1 MTLAPDGRLDRT
13 GVPLEMSAYDR
24 RAVAKAV
31 ELARATDGRCT
42 VITLGP
48 ETAVDVLREAIAFG
62 ADDGVHVCDPAF
74 AGSDTLA
81 TARALAAALRLV
93 GPFDLVLVGRN
104 SVDADTGQVGPELA
118 ELLDLPFATG
128 VKQLDVRDGVAAVR
142 LELDD
147 ERVDA
152 SVELPAVLSTAE
164 RLIDPCKIKDPSL
177 WVDVDPDRIRRVTA
191 AELGPGPWGQAG
203 SPTEVGETRA
213 EVVDRVRSIGSGPIA
228 PQVQL
233 AVEFLKDRGVL
244 LPDGSNEPDGEVE
257 TAGDE
262 RGAEVAV
269 AVIAEPSR
277 SRDVRELLGGAAR
290 LARQLGGRV
299 TVLGVDLED
308 PPTLSSW
315 GADDAVRIATPPSS
329 SPTALVEEDVARAV
343 ATWVADHR
351 PAVVLT
357 GSTAWG
363 REVASRVAASIGAG
377 LTGDA
382 VGLTIEQG
390 RLVAWKP
397 AFGGTLVA
405 AITSSSASQ
414 MATVRPGV
422 LRLLRPRAATDLSIA
437 DVAVSRRGRVVVH
450 ARERED
456 DIDALAN
463 ADVVIGVGAGV
474 DPEEYH
480 HLEPLR
486 SLLGAEL
493 AATRKVTDKGW
504 MPHARQIGITGY
516 AIAPRLYLALGTS
529 GKYNHTVG
537 VRSAGT
543 IIAVNPDPDAPV
555 FGFADIGIV
564 GDWRETVDELERQLR
579 PLVS

>member
-1 MTLAPDGRLDRT
+1 L
-13 GVPLEMSAYDR
+13 
-24 RAVAKAV
+24 
-31 ELARATDGRCT
+31 
-42 VITLGP
+42 
-48 ETAVDVLREAIAFG
+48 
-62 ADDGVHVCDPAF
+62 
-74 AGSDTLA
+74 
-81 TARALAAALRLV
+81 
-93 GPFDLVLVGRN
+93 
-104 SVDADTGQVGPELA
+104 
-118 ELLDLPFATG
+118 
-128 VKQLDVRDGVAAVR
+128 
-142 LELDD
+142 
-147 ERVDA
+147 
-152 SVELPAVLSTAE
+152 
-164 RLIDPCKIKDPSL
+164 
-177 WVDVDPDRIRRVTA
+177 
-191 AELGPGPWGQAG
+191 
-203 SPTEVGETRA
+203 
-213 EVVDRVRSIGSGPIA
+213 VDRVRSIGSGPIA
-228 PQVQL
+228 PQVRL

-244 LPDGSNEPDGEVE
+244 LPEGSNEPEGEV
-257 TAGDE
+257 ARPS
-262 RGAEVAV
+262 RGPASDDHAADVAV

-277 SRDVRELLGGAAR
+277 SRSLRELLGGAAR
-290 LARQLGGRV
+290 LARQLDGRV

-308 PPTLSSW
+308 ASTLSSW
-315 GADDAVRIATPPSS
+315 GADDAVRIAPPTSASS
-329 SPTALVEEDVARAV
+329 TALVEEDVAGAV
-343 ATWVADHR
+343 ATWVAER
-351 PAVVLT
+351 CPAVVLT

-382 VGLTIEQG
+382 VGLTVERG

-422 LRLLRPRAATDLSIA
+422 LRLLRPRAATELAITDMS
-437 DVAVSRRGRVVVH
+437 AVPRGRVVVH

-474 DPEEYH
+474 EPDEYH
-480 HLEPLR
+480 HLESLR

-516 AIAPRLYLALGTS
+516 AISPRLYLALGTS

>member
-1 MTLAPDGRLDRT
+1 
-13 GVPLEMSAYDR
+13 
-24 RAVAKAV
+24 
-31 ELARATDGRCT
+31 
-42 VITLGP
+42 
-48 ETAVDVLREAIAFG
+48 
-62 ADDGVHVCDPAF
+62 
-74 AGSDTLA
+74 
-81 TARALAAALRLV
+81 
-93 GPFDLVLVGRN
+93 
-104 SVDADTGQVGPELA
+104 
-118 ELLDLPFATG
+118 
-128 VKQLDVRDGVAAVR
+128 
-142 LELDD
+142 
-147 ERVDA
+147 
-152 SVELPAVLSTAE
+152 
-164 RLIDPCKIKDPSL
+164 
-177 WVDVDPDRIRRVTA
+177 
-191 AELGPGPWGQAG
+191 
-203 SPTEVGETRA
+203 
-213 EVVDRVRSIGSGPIA
+213 
-228 PQVQL
+228 
-233 AVEFLKDRGVL
+233 LKDRGVL
-244 LPDGSNEPDGEVE
+244 LLDGSNEPEGEVE
-257 TAGDE
+257 ATADAA
-262 RGAEVAV
+262 GADVAV

-290 LARQLGGRV
+290 LARQLAGRV
-299 TVLGVDLED
+299 TVLGVDLDD
-308 PPTLSSW
+308 PALLSSW
-315 GADDAVRIATPPSS
+315 GADHAVRISPRAGASS
-329 SPTALVEEDVARAV
+329 AALVEEDVARAV
-343 ATWVADHR
+343 ATWATAHR
-351 PAVVLT
+351 PPVVLT

-382 VGLTIEQG
+382 VGLTVERG

-422 LRLLRPRAATDLSIA
+422 LRLLRPRAATELSIT
-437 DVAVSRRGRVVVH
+437 DVSVAPRGRVVVH

-474 DPEEYH
+474 DPDEYQ
-480 HLEPLR
+480 HLESLR
-486 SLLGAEL
+486 ALLGAEL

-516 AIAPRLYLALGTS
+516 AISPRLYLALGTS

-543 IIAVNPDPDAPV
+543 IIAVNPDPEAPV
-555 FGFADIGIV
+555 FGFADIGII